1 MQKQY
6 EIHPIAN
13 VFPMMSKDEFK
24 ALKSDINEHGL
35 REPIVFWKNMLVDGR
50 NRLKACEELGIEADE
65 SELMDET
72 DPVAWVI
79 SHNLHRRHLDESQ
92 KAMVAAK
99 IANIQR
105 GGDRKSDDI
114 KGPIGTS
121 IKDASKIVNCSE
133 RSTKRAKKVI
143 AEGAEQVQQAVEQG
157 ELPVSVASDFVKAVP
172 DKKEQKKIIDQGTD
186 AVKKKVKE
194 SKTTAPKKTPVP
206 KDVTKSEASVNEFL
220 LVWDKAS
227 STGKRA
233 IWLWLCD
240 NYEGAT

>member
-24 ALKSDINEHGL
+24 ALKSDIKEHGL

-79 SHNLHRRHLDESQ
+79 SHNLHRRHLTESQ
-92 KAMVAAK
+92 RSMVAGKLAK
-99 IANIQR
+99 LQH
-105 GGDRKSDDI
+105 GDNQHTKEDGQICLSS
-114 KGPIGTS
+114 KE
-121 IKDASKIVNCSE
+121 ASKMLNVSE
-133 RSTKRAKKVI
+133 GSTKHAKKVI
-143 AEGAEQVQQAVEQG
+143 SEGAEQVQQAVEQG

-206 KDVTKSEASVNEFL
+206 KDVTKSESSVNEFL

>member
-24 ALKSDINEHGL
+24 ALKSDIKEHGL

-79 SHNLHRRHLDESQ
+79 SHNLHRRHLTESQ
-92 KAMVAAK
+92 RSMVAGK
-99 IANIQR
+99 LANLQH
-105 GGDRKSDDI
+105 GGDRKNDQETNLSLEKASSMLNVS
-114 KGPIGTS
+114 KG
-121 IKDASKIVNCSE
+121 
-133 RSTKRAKKVI
+133 STKNAKKVLS
-143 AEGAEQVQQAVEQG
+143 EGVESVQQAVEQG

-194 SKTTAPKKTPVP
+194 SKTAAPKKTPVP
-206 KDVTKSEASVNEFL
+206 KDVTKSESSVNEFL
-220 LVWDKAS
+220 LVWEKAS